1 MSKPRVLSGV
11 QPSGNL
17 HIGNYLGAIKNW
29 AANQTEFENFFCVVD
44 HHAITVPQ
52 TRPET
57 KPAWCQDGSHTR
69 RTGSGCRG
77 VEKAGPPATEG
88 APTMTA
94 EELASVTLEHLRHI
108 RARVD
113 QIADDVTDLKLRMSG
128 IENAL
133 LLVKREV
140 AHGDETDIRQQITL
154 DKLAARVERIERRL
168 ELSDPPH

>member
-1 MSKPRVLSGV
+1 MFVPAERFVEYFQGVGLDPRAVASA
-11 QPSGNL
+11 
-17 HIGNYLGAIKNW
+17 IGAKNFQEAV
-29 AANQTEFENFFCVVD
+29 AA
-44 HHAITVPQ
+44 
-52 TRPET
+52 
-57 KPAWCQDGSHTR
+57 GSDIVIPTADFAVHVATGDR
-69 RTGSGCRG
+69 RI
-77 VEKAGPPATEG
+77 G
-88 APTMTA
+88 APAMTA